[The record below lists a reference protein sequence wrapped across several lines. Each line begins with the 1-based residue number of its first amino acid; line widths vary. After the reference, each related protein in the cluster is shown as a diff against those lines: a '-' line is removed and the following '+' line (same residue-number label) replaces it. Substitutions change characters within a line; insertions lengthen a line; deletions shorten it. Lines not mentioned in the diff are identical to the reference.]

1 MRLGGRRSSTNV
13 EDRRGMGGARG
24 GGLPGSGFRIPSG
37 SGMPRGGG
45 GGMGIGGI
53 VLVVLVLG
61 GIWLFTGQNPLES
74 LSGGGGSSQISEP
87 GRVGAPTDDQG
98 EFAGIILGLTEE
110 TWTRVFAAN
119 GRDYPEPTLVLFSGS
134 TSSGCGF
141 ASSAVGPFYCPA
153 DQQVYIDL
161 DFYQELEQQFRAG
174 GDFARAYVL
183 AHEVGHHVQNVLGI
197 MNRAG
202 NSNEDSIRVE
212 LQADCFAGIWG
223 ADAARQ
229 GLLEVG
235 DLEEAL
241 NAAAQ
246 IGDDAIQM
254 RQQGY
259 VVPESFNHGSSEQRQ
274 RWFRRG
280 FDAGTLEACDTFSA
294 RTL

>member
-24 GGLPGSGFRIPSG
+24 GRIPSSGFR
-37 SGMPRGGG
+37 MPMGTGRGGG
-45 GGMGIGGI
+45 GGMGVGSI
-53 VLVVLVLG
+53 VLIALVLG
-61 GIWLFTGQNPLES
+61 GIWLFTGQNPLDT
-74 LSGGGGSSQISEP
+74 LSGGGTTQVSEP
-87 GRVGAPTDDQG
+87 GQIGAPADDQG
-98 EFAGIILGLTEE
+98 EFVAQVLALTED

-119 GRDYPEPTLVLFSGS
+119 GRDYPEPRLVLFSGS
-134 TSSGCGF
+134 TGSACGF

-153 DQQVYIDL
+153 DQQIYIDL
-161 DFYQELEQQFRAG
+161 DFYQELEQRFQAG

-183 AHEVGHHVQNVLGI
+183 AHEVGHHVQNVLGV
-197 MNRAG
+197 MERAG

-223 ADAARQ
+223 ADAERE
-229 GLLEVG
+229 GILEIG

-254 RQQGY
+254 RTQGY
-259 VVPESFNHGSSEQRQ
+259 VVPESFNHGTSAQRQ
-274 RWFRRG
+274 RWFRIG
-280 FDAGTLEACDTFSA
+280 FDQGTLEACDTFNA

>member
-1 MRLGGRRSSTNV
+1 MPSN
-13 EDRRGMGGARG
+13 
-24 GGLPGSGFRIPSG
+24 FRIPMG
-37 SGMPRGGG
+37 SGRGGG
-45 GGMGIGGI
+45 GGLGIGGI
-53 VLVVLVLG
+53 VMIALVLG

-74 LSGGGGSSQISEP
+74 LSGGSGSQVSQP
-87 GRVGAPTDDQG
+87 GQVGAPDDAQG
-98 EFAGIILGLTEE
+98 IFASEVLALTED
-110 TWTRVFAAN
+110 TWNRVFAAN

-229 GLLEVG
+229 GILEVG

-254 RQQGY
+254 RTQGY

-280 FDAGTLEACDTFSA
+280 FDQGTLDACDTFGA

>member
-1 MRLGGRRSSTNV
+1 M
-13 EDRRGMGGARG
+13 GMGT
-24 GGLPGSGFRIPSG
+24 
-37 SGMPRGGG
+37 PRGGG
-45 GGMGIGGI
+45 GGLGIGGI
-53 VLVVLVLG
+53 VLIALVLG
-61 GIWLFTGQNPLES
+61 GIWLFTGQNPLDT
-74 LSGGGGSSQISEP
+74 LTGGGGSQVSQP
-87 GRVGAPTDDQG
+87 GQVGAPADDQG
-98 EFAGIILGLTEE
+98 EFVAQVLALTED
-110 TWTRVFAAN
+110 TWSRVFAAN
-119 GRDYPEPTLVLFSGS
+119 GRDYPEPTLVLFTGA
-134 TSSGCGF
+134 TQSGCGF
-141 ASSAVGPFYCPA
+141 ASAAVGPFYCPA
-153 DQQVYIDL
+153 DQQIYIDL
-161 DFYQELEQQFRAG
+161 DFYQELEQRFQAG

-183 AHEVGHHVQNVLGI
+183 AHEVGHHVQNVLGV

-202 NSNEDSIRVE
+202 NSNEDSVRVE

-223 ADAARQ
+223 ADAERE
-229 GLLEVG
+229 GVLEIG

-280 FDAGTLEACDTFSA
+280 FDSGSLDACDTFSA